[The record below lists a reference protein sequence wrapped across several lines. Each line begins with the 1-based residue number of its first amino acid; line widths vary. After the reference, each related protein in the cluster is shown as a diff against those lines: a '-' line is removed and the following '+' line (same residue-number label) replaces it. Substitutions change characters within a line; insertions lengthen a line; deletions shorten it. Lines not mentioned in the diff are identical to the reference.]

1 MILIVADK
9 RLKEYLIFILTPDIS
24 FGFASG
30 DYGRH
35 QDGSADPNFI
45 VHLILNSIYNF
56 DV

>member
-45 VHLILNSIYNF
+45 VQLIMNSIYNF